1 MIGYI
6 ILGVLI
12 LLVFACLGFFLFGYS
27 KGQEKEHKMY
37 EEIERNRE
45 QTAKEFNQ
53 LSGELKQGVRD
64 EAEAKKASLS
74 SGSTGRDR
82 FNNINNSL
90 QNNP

>member
-1 MIGYI
+1 MFGYI
-6 ILGVLI
+6 VLGVII
-12 LLVFACLGFFLFGYS
+12 LFVFSCFGCFLFGYT
-27 KGQEKEHKMY
+27 KGREKEAKMY
-37 EEIERNRE
+37 DEIERKRE
-45 QTAKEFNQ
+45 QTMKEYGLIQ
-53 LSGELKQGVRD
+53 QEIKQGVND